1 MIFVIILQVRRYS
14 MAMDA
19 WEIRS
24 QVEAIENLPTIPPV
38 LRNLLNL
45 IENPNVSLSEVG
57 NFILKDPSLTSRIL
71 KVVNSPI
78 YGFPGRV
85 STISQALILLG
96 LNTVKGVLLGVS
108 VFEVMK
114 EVMSGLWEHS
124 IGCAVTARIISQ
136 KKAPGYFEEVSV
148 AALLHDIGKVVLGLK
163 FSDEYKKILAE
174 TEKKGVFIFD
184 SERKQFSVDHS
195 AVGAWLTEKWKF
207 PRSLIEVIEYHHK
220 PHLSRNVPVQT
231 AIVHLSDILVRANG
245 FGFAGD
251 NFVPAMHPSVFE
263 MLGLTETDIK
273 DILDEMEESF
283 GHMED
288 ILLIDL

>member
-1 MIFVIILQVRRYS
+1 
-14 MAMDA
+14 MAIDA
-19 WEIRS
+19 WKIRS

-38 LRNLLNL
+38 LKNLLNL
-45 IENPNVSLSEVG
+45 IENPKISLSEIG
-57 NFILKDPSLTSRIL
+57 NFIMKDPALTTRIL

-114 EVMSGLWEHS
+114 KVMSGLWEHS
-124 IGCAVTARIISQ
+124 VGCAVTSRIISQ
-136 KKAPGYFEEVSV
+136 KKALGYLEEVSV
-148 AALLHDIGKVVLGLK
+148 AALLHDIGKVVMGLK
-163 FSDEYKKILAE
+163 FSNEYRRVLKEAE
-174 TEKKGVFIFD
+174 TKDIFIFE
-184 SERKQFSVDHS
+184 SERKYFSVDH
-195 AVGAWLTEKWKF
+195 AMVGAWLTDKWKF

-231 AIVHLSDILVRANG
+231 AIVHLSDILVRAYG

-251 NFVPAMHPSVFE
+251 NFVPAINPTVFE
-263 MLGLTETDIK
+263 MLNLTEEDIK
-273 DILDEMEESF
+273 DILYEIGESF

-288 ILLIDL
+288 VILIDL

>member
-1 MIFVIILQVRRYS
+1 
-14 MAMDA
+14 MAIDA
-19 WEIRS
+19 WKIRS
-24 QVEAIENLPTIPPV
+24 QVEAIENLPTIPPA

-45 IENPNVSLSEVG
+45 IENPGVSLSEIG
-57 NFILKDPSLTSRIL
+57 NFIIKDPALTTRIL

-114 EVMSGLWEHS
+114 KVMAGLWEHS
-124 IGCAVTARIISQ
+124 IGCAVTSRIISQ
-136 KKAPGYFEEVSV
+136 KKAPDYLEEVSV

-163 FSDEYKKILAE
+163 FSNEYRKALKESE
-174 TEKKGVFIFD
+174 TKGIFIFD
-184 SERKQFSVDHS
+184 SERKHFSVDH
-195 AVGAWLTEKWKF
+195 AMVGAWLTDKWKF

-220 PHLSRNVPVQT
+220 PHLSKNVSVQT
-231 AIVHLSDILVRANG
+231 AIVHLSDILVRAKG

-251 NFVPAMHPSVFE
+251 NFVPAIHPSVLE
-263 MLGLTETDIK
+263 MLAFTEADIK
-273 DILDEMEESF
+273 DILNEMEESF

>member
-1 MIFVIILQVRRYS
+1 
-14 MAMDA
+14 MAIDA
-19 WEIRS
+19 WKIRS

-38 LRNLLNL
+38 LKNLLNL
-45 IENPNVSLSEVG
+45 IENPKISLSEIG
-57 NFILKDPSLTSRIL
+57 NFIMKDPVLTTRIL

-114 EVMSGLWEHS
+114 KVMSGLWEHS
-124 IGCAVTARIISQ
+124 VGCAVTSRIISQ
-136 KKAPGYFEEVSV
+136 KKAPGYLEEVSV
-148 AALLHDIGKVVLGLK
+148 AALLHDIGKVVMGLK
-163 FSDEYKKILAE
+163 FSNEYRRVLKEAE
-174 TEKKGVFIFD
+174 TKDIFIFE
-184 SERKQFSVDHS
+184 SERKYFSVDH
-195 AVGAWLTEKWKF
+195 AMVGAWLTDKWKF

-231 AIVHLSDILVRANG
+231 AIVHLSDILVRAYG

-251 NFVPAMHPSVFE
+251 NFVPAINPTVFE
-263 MLGLTETDIK
+263 MLNLTEEDIK
-273 DILDEMEESF
+273 DILYEIGESF

-288 ILLIDL
+288 VILIDL